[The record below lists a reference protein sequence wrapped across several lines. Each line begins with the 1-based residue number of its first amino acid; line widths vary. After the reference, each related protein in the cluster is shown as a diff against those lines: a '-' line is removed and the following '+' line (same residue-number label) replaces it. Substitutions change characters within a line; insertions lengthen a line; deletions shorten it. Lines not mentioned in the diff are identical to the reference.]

1 MMETIKKIMLENWS
15 TLEKTAPGKIAFNY
29 FESDLWT
36 ILATKDYEERIG
48 VRFKFDALSKDDIR
62 KINFPE
68 WDEIDIYVPDLENK
82 NVIYLYIRLNNADF
96 EKQFSRF
103 IEDILPLADSCKT
116 ENSLLEAIYSQCRQ
130 WKEFMRMKIYDKLD
144 ANTQKGLIGELYF
157 LKHLFKKLEI
167 RESISSWTGPER
179 ECKDFLIGSFG
190 FEVKSKKSGLDSS
203 VRISSEYQL
212 FIEDLKK
219 LFLIVFT
226 VDKTFKSD
234 SQGKTLSQIVE
245 EFRNFVGSKD
255 VNCIELFNSKLQTY
269 GFSDSHDYSKDF
281 WIINDDFITYEVS
294 DEFPKIIVDD
304 IDSGFIGK
312 VNYDLYL
319 NKLEE
324 YSQENLNKIF
334 D

>member
-1 MMETIKKIMLENWS
+1 MLENWS
-15 TLEKTAPGKIAFNY
+15 TLEKIAPGQIDSNY
-29 FESDLWT
+29 FESALWT
-36 ILATKDYEERIG
+36 ILATKDYDERIG

-212 FIEDLKK
+212 FIEDLKE
-219 LFLIVFT
+219 LLIVFT

-234 SQGKTLSQIVE
+234 LQGKTLSQIVA
-245 EFRNFVGSKD
+245 EFRNYIGSRD
-255 VNCIELFNSKLQTY
+255 VNCIELFNTKLQTY
-269 GFSDSHDYSKDF
+269 GFSDSQ
-281 WIINDDFITYEVS
+281 II
-294 DEFPKIIVDD
+294 
-304 IDSGFIGK
+304 
-312 VNYDLYL
+312 
-319 NKLEE
+319 
-324 YSQENLNKIF
+324 QKIF
-334 D
+334 G